1 MTCDELVSYL
11 SDYLDQ
17 ELDEDLTAAAQ
28 HHLATC
34 QNCRVVLHTTR
45 RVIQL
50 GQEQYQMEIPPSRR
64 ERLFTRLRMAFLARE
79 RGVETK
85 GTESPKTE

>member
-28 HHLATC
+28 QHLATC
-34 QNCRVVLHTTR
+34 HNCRVVVHTTR

-50 GQEQYQMEIPPSRR
+50 GQAQYQMDISPSRR
-64 ERLFTRLRMAFLARE
+64 ERLLTRLRLAFLARE
-79 RGVETK
+79 RSGDAGAGKSED
-85 GTESPKTE
+85 

>member
-28 HHLATC
+28 QHLATC
-34 QNCRVVLHTTR
+34 QNCRIVLHTTQ

-50 GQEQYQMEIPPSRR
+50 GQAHYQVDLPSSRR
-64 ERLFTRLRMAFLARE
+64 ERLFTRLRMAFLQE

-85 GTESPKTE
+85 GTESSKTE

>member
-11 SDYLDQ
+11 SDYIDQ
-17 ELDEDLTAAAQ
+17 ELDEDLTVAAQ

-45 RVIQL
+45 RTIQL
-50 GQEQYQMEIPPSRR
+50 GQEQYQVDIPPSRR
-64 ERLFTRLRMAFLARE
+64 EHLFTHLRLAFLASARA
-79 RGVETK
+79 VETK
-85 GTESPKTE
+85 EPQSPQTD

>member
-17 ELDEDLTAAAQ
+17 DLDEELTTAAQ

-34 QNCRVVLHTTR
+34 QNCRVVVQTTR

-50 GQEQYQMEIPPSRR
+50 GQAQYQVGIPPARR
-64 ERLFTRLRMAFLARE
+64 DRLLTRLRLAFLTRE
-79 RGVETK
+79 G
-85 GTESPKTE
+85 S

>member
-1 MTCDELVSYL
+1 MTCEELVSYL

-17 ELDEDLTAAAQ
+17 NLDEELTAAAQ

-34 QNCRVVLHTTR
+34 QNCRVVVQTTR

-50 GQEQYQMEIPPSRR
+50 GQAQYQIGLPPDRR
-64 ERLFTRLRMAFLARE
+64 DRLFTRLQQAFLARE
-79 RGVETK
+79 G
-85 GTESPKTE
+85 S